1 MKKLVV
7 VVVVLSIISL
17 YTLRAEEQAVI
28 STFRNNRELVSAY
41 IDGKDVTDYYS
52 SALDKA
58 LKNVKDYLGLST
70 QEMEAASDCMMG
82 TEYITIELIYY
93 GNKYTFCCGSSGK
106 ILSVNAEKNYS
117 LNEWEK
123 RVYSSEST
131 E

>member
-52 SALDKA
+52 SALEKA
-58 LKNVKDYLGLST
+58 LRLST

-82 TEYITIELIYY
+82 TEYITIELIYD

>member
-41 IDGKDVTDYYS
+41 INEKDVTDDYS
-52 SALDKA
+52 SALEKA

-70 QEMEAASDCMMG
+70 QEMKTASDCMMG
-82 TEYITIELIYY
+82 TEYITIELIYD
-93 GNKYTFCCGSSGK
+93 GSKYTFCCDSSGK
-106 ILSVNAEKNYS
+106 ILSVSAEKNYS

-123 RVYSSEST
+123 RVYRSEST